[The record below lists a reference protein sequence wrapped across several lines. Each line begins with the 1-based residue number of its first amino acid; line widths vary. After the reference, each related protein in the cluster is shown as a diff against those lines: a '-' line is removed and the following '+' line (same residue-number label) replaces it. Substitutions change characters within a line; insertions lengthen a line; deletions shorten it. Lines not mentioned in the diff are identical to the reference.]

1 VLFHFGSDPLTL
13 APMSHT
19 GVPADLE
26 ALRAQIALE
35 VRAEALREWERA
47 HRQKQQALLALARSA
62 QLLDAGEAFR
72 RVTEVASATLGV
84 ARAGIWLYDAGR
96 TRMTCEDLYE
106 DKTATH
112 ASGDEVSRDQFP
124 AYFAALEENRA
135 IVANDAREDPATSEL
150 NDAYHLPHGI
160 TSLLDAPILIDGRV
174 AGVVCHEHIGEPRVW
189 AAPEVSFASS
199 LADLVSLVIEQ
210 RDLRA
215 TRLALR
221 ESEERYALA
230 VRGANDGL
238 WDWDLQTNVVHY
250 SARFRELLG
259 VDEPPQSTR
268 GTSAWLA
275 RVHPDDLPRLTRELA
290 ALRDG
295 ETNQL
300 MNEHRVSA
308 PGGGHL
314 WILARAATAR
324 GPGGKPYRMAGS
336 ISDITVRK
344 TYEAQLLR
352 DAFHDSL
359 TGLPNRSLFLDR
371 VGRLLERA
379 KRHKESRCAVLAID
393 ADRFK
398 VINESLGSHI
408 GDRMLVALA
417 RVLASM
423 VREGDTV
430 ARLGGDEFGILI
442 EDVRDTSDAIAAAE
456 RIFAALA
463 EPLRDSGHEVF
474 AAVSIGIALSGP
486 EHAGAED
493 LLRDADTAMY
503 RAKSRGRDRYE
514 LFDAAMATA
523 SRHSLHL
530 YTELR
535 HAINRRQLVLH
546 YQPIISLDTGT
557 ITGLEALVRW
567 RHPTR
572 GMISPAEFI
581 GVAEETGLIHALGG
595 WVLEEACG
603 HAKWLEERFP
613 DLRLDMSINLSPRQ
627 LVRTE
632 LVDDIRRALSH
643 ANLRGGALHL
653 EITETTLMENMAAAK
668 DRLRQLRGLGVG
680 LLIDDFGTGYSSLSA
695 LHTFPIDTLKIDQS
709 FVGRLGHEERF
720 AAAIVEAIVT
730 VARRLGIRVIAEGI
744 ETERQLSAVREHGCH
759 LGQGFFF
766 ARPAPLED
774 VAALLARSPTW

>member
-1 VLFHFGSDPLTL
+1 
-13 APMSHT
+13 MSHAAA
-19 GVPADLE
+19 PADLE
-26 ALRAQIALE
+26 ALRAEIARE
-35 VRAEALREWERA
+35 VRAELRAEWERA
-47 HRQKQQALLALARSA
+47 HQQKQQALLALARSA
-62 QLLDAGEAFR
+62 QTLDAADAFR
-72 RVTEVASATLGV
+72 RVTEVAAETLGV
-84 ARAGIWLYDAGR
+84 ARVGVWLYDAER
-96 TRMTCEDLYE
+96 ARMRCEDLYE
-106 DKTATH
+106 SAAGEH
-112 ASGDEVSRDQFP
+112 ASGAQVSRAEFP
-124 AYFAALEENRA
+124 VYFAALEENRA
-135 IVANDAREDPATSEL
+135 IVASDARADPTTREL
-150 NDAYHLPHGI
+150 TDAYLVPYGV
-160 TSLLDAPILIDGRV
+160 TSMLDAPILIDGRV
-174 AGVVCHEHIGEPRVW
+174 GGVVCHEHVGEPRAW
-189 AAPEVSFASS
+189 AAEEVSFASS
-199 LADLVSLVIEQ
+199 LADLVSLIVEQ
-210 RDLRA
+210 RDLHA
-215 TRLALR
+215 TQLALR

-238 WDWDLQTNVVHY
+238 WDWNLRSNVVHY

-259 VDEPPQSTR
+259 IDDPPASTR

-275 RVHPDDLPRLTRELA
+275 RVHPDDLPRLTRELS

-295 ETNQL
+295 ETSQL
-300 MNEHRVSA
+300 MNEHRVVA
-308 PGGGHL
+308 PGGGHV
-314 WILARAATAR
+314 WILARAAAAL
-324 GPGGKPYRMAGS
+324 GEDGKPYRLAGS
-336 ISDITVRK
+336 VSDITVRK

-379 KRHKESRCAVLAID
+379 KRHKDSRFAVLAID

-417 RVLASM
+417 RVLAAQ

-430 ARLGGDEFGILI
+430 ARLGGDEFGVLV
-442 EDVRDTSDAIAAAE
+442 EDVRGTGDAIAAAE

-486 EHAGAED
+486 EHARPED

-514 LFDAAMATA
+514 LFDAAMASS
-523 SRHSLHL
+523 SRRSLHL

-535 HAINRRQLVLH
+535 HAINRRELVLH
-546 YQPIISLDTGT
+546 YQPIVSLDSGT

-567 RHPTR
+567 RHPSR
-572 GMISPAEFI
+572 GMVPPGEFI

-595 WVLEEACG
+595 WVLEEACA
-603 HAKWLEERFP
+603 HAKWLEGRFP
-613 DLRLDMSINLSPRQ
+613 KLRLDVSINLSPRQ

-632 LVDDIRRALSH
+632 LIDDVRRAL
-643 ANLRGGALHL
+643 AQAELRGGALHL
-653 EITETTLMENMAAAK
+653 EITETTLMENMQAAK

-709 FVGRLGHEERF
+709 FVGRLQDEEKY

-774 VAALLARSPTW
+774 VAALLDRSPSW

>member
-1 VLFHFGSDPLTL
+1 
-13 APMSHT
+13 MSHP
-19 GVPADLE
+19 GAPADLE
-26 ALRAQIALE
+26 ALRAEIALE
-35 VRAEALREWERA
+35 VRAELRREWERA
-47 HRQKQQALLALARSA
+47 HRQKQQALLDLARSA
-62 QLLDAGEAFR
+62 QLLDPAEAFR
-72 RVTEVASATLGV
+72 RVTEVASETLGV
-84 ARAGIWLYDAGR
+84 ARVGIWLYDAER
-96 TRMTCEDLYE
+96 SRMRCEELYVAS
-106 DKTATH
+106 TGTH
-112 ASGDEVSRDQFP
+112 SSGPEVSRAEYP
-124 AYFAALEENRA
+124 VYFAALEENRA
-135 IVANDAREDPATSEL
+135 IVANDARTEPATSEL
-150 NDAYHLPHGI
+150 AVVYLEPLRVA
-160 TSLLDAPILIDGRV
+160 SMLDAPILIGGRV
-174 AGVVCHEHIGEPRVW
+174 AGVVCHEHVGEPRVW
-189 AAPEVSFASS
+189 GVEEVSFASS

-210 RDLRA
+210 RDLRS
-215 TRLALR
+215 TQVALR

-238 WDWDLQTNVVHY
+238 WDWDLQSDVVYY
-250 SARFRELLG
+250 SPRFRELLG
-259 VDEPPQSTR
+259 VDEPPASAR
-268 GTSAWLA
+268 GTSSWLA

-308 PGGGHL
+308 PGGGQL
-314 WILARAATAR
+314 WILARAAVAR
-324 GPGGKPYRMAGS
+324 DAAGKPYRMAGS

-371 VGRLLERA
+371 MGRLIERSR
-379 KRHKESRCAVLAID
+379 RHKGSRCAVLAID

-417 RVLASM
+417 KVLAAQ

-430 ARLGGDEFGILI
+430 ARLGGDEFGVLI
-442 EDVRDTSDAIAAAE
+442 DDVRGTEDAIAAAE

-463 EPLRDSGHEVF
+463 EPLRESGHEVF

-486 EHAGAED
+486 EHARADD

-523 SRHSLHL
+523 SRQTLHL

-535 HAINRRQLVLH
+535 HAINRRELVLH
-546 YQPIISLDTGT
+546 YQPIIALDTGT

-572 GMISPAEFI
+572 GMVPPGEFI
-581 GVAEETGLIHALGG
+581 GVAEETGLIHPLGG
-595 WVLEEACG
+595 WVLQEACA
-603 HAKWLEERFP
+603 HAKWLEGRFP
-613 DLRLDMSINLSPRQ
+613 KLRLDMSINLSPRQ
-627 LVRTE
+627 LARTE
-632 LVDDIRRALSH
+632 LVDDVQQALARAG
-643 ANLRGGALHL
+643 LRGGALHL

-668 DRLRQLRGLGVG
+668 DRLRQLRSLGVG

-709 FVGRLGHEERF
+709 FVGRLEDEEKY

-759 LGQGFFF
+759 LGQGYFF
-766 ARPAPLED
+766 ARPAPLEE
-774 VAALLARSPTW
+774 VAALLERSPTW

>member
-1 VLFHFGSDPLTL
+1 
-13 APMSHT
+13 MSHP
-19 GVPADLE
+19 GGPADLE
-26 ALRAQIALE
+26 ALRAQIELE
-35 VRAEALREWERA
+35 VRAELRLEWERA
-47 HRQKQQALLALARSA
+47 HRQKQQALLALTRSA
-62 QLLDAGEAFR
+62 QLLDAAEAFR
-72 RVTEVASATLGV
+72 RVTEVASETLGV
-84 ARAGIWLYDAGR
+84 ARVGIWLYDADR
-96 TRMTCEDLYE
+96 ARMRCEELYE
-106 DKTATH
+106 ARTGAH
-112 ASGDEVSRDQFP
+112 SPGAEVSRTEFP
-124 AYFAALEENRA
+124 TYFAALEEHRA
-135 IVANDAREDPATSEL
+135 IVANEAREDPTTREL
-150 NDAYHLPHGI
+150 VRPYLEPFAI

-174 AGVVCHEHIGEPRVW
+174 AGVVCHEHVGEPRIW
-189 AAPEVSFASS
+189 GTEEVSFASS
-199 LADLVSLVIEQ
+199 LADLVSLIIEQ
-210 RDLRA
+210 RDLRS
-215 TRLALR
+215 TQIALR

-238 WDWDLQTNVVHY
+238 WDWNLQSNVVYY
-250 SARFRELLG
+250 SPRFRDLLG
-259 VDEPPQSTR
+259 IDEPPASTR

-290 ALRDG
+290 SLRDG

-300 MNEHRVSA
+300 MNEHRVAA
-308 PGGGHL
+308 PGGGYL

-324 GPGGKPYRMAGS
+324 DGDGKPYRMAGS

-379 KRHKESRCAVLAID
+379 KRHKGSRCAVLAVD

-417 RVLASM
+417 RVLAAQ
-423 VREGDTV
+423 VRDGDTV

-442 EDVRDTSDAIAAAE
+442 EDVRSTADAIAAAE
-456 RIFAALA
+456 RIFSALT

-486 EHAGAED
+486 EHSRAED

-503 RAKSRGRDRYE
+503 RAKARGRDRYE

-523 SRHSLHL
+523 SRSSLHL

-535 HAINRRQLVLH
+535 HAINRRELVLH
-546 YQPIISLDTGT
+546 YQPIIALDTGK

-572 GMISPAEFI
+572 GMVPPGEFI

-595 WVLEEACG
+595 WVLEEACK
-603 HAKWLEERFP
+603 HAKWLEGRFP
-613 DLRLDMSINLSPRQ
+613 KQRLDMSINLSPRQ

-632 LVDDIRRALSH
+632 IVDEIRRALTD
-643 ANLRGGALHL
+643 AELRGGALHL

-709 FVGRLGHEERF
+709 FVGRLEDEERF

-759 LGQGFFF
+759 LGQGYYF

-774 VAALLARSPTW
+774 VAALLDRSPSW